1 MESLTPFIRHELE
14 DAPGPSGP
22 PEETSSV
29 VSPPL
34 GAGPGQPPVTEP
46 PKPVRGSQQPP
57 SQPDGP
63 DVQLPPPEVPQP
75 RPDCSIQH
83 PGQVVLHTTSQSAS
97 QTAPLVG
104 EPLAYPA
111 SFTRLPKPPLVR
123 SNGDDRRQRRKQGGA
138 VGAAASRMQ
147 ATAKQTLG
155 AATRAVALRS
165 NDGEVSIPM
174 TDGTPTACRQKNA
187 AEYLAGR
194 SPGVMAQY
202 GGGLFGAEQHLHSRE
217 PAPDEDQSGVLQLV
231 EWREEAPYG

>member
-34 GAGPGQPPVTEP
+34 GVEPGQPPVTEP
-46 PKPVRGSQQPP
+46 PKPGRGSQQPP

-104 EPLAYPA
+104 E
-111 SFTRLPKPPLVR
+111 
-123 SNGDDRRQRRKQGGA
+123 
-138 VGAAASRMQ
+138 
-147 ATAKQTLG
+147 
-155 AATRAVALRS
+155 VALRS

-174 TDGTPTACRQKNA
+174 TDGTPAACRQKNA
-187 AEYLAGR
+187 AEFLAGR

>member
-1 MESLTPFIRHELE
+1 MESLTPFISHELE

-22 PEETSSV
+22 PEETNSM

-46 PKPVRGSQQPP
+46 PKPGCGSQQPP

-75 RPDCSIQH
+75 RPDCGIQH

-104 EPLAYPA
+104 EPLAKRQ
-111 SFTRLPKPPLVR
+111 SFTECQSLPSL
-123 SNGDDRRQRRKQGGA
+123 GA
-138 VGAAASRMQ
+138 TATTAASGGNREEL
-147 ATAKQTLG
+147 LG
-155 AATRAVALRS
+155 PRPAGCERQQSRRWEPQPGQWHGVSR
-165 NDGEVSIPM
+165 DGEVRIPM
-174 TDGTPTACRQKNA
+174 TDGTPAACRQKNA

-194 SPGVMAQY
+194 SPGVMTQY
-202 GGGLFGAEQHLHSRE
+202 GQGLFGPQQHTKSPH
-217 PAPDEDQSGVLQLV
+217 PAPEENESGVLQLV

>member
-34 GAGPGQPPVTEP
+34 GAEPGQPPVTEP
-46 PKPVRGSQQPP
+46 PKPGRGSQQPP

-75 RPDCSIQH
+75 RPDC
-83 PGQVVLHTTSQSAS
+83 G
-97 QTAPLVG
+97 
-104 EPLAYPA
+104 
-111 SFTRLPKPPLVR
+111 
-123 SNGDDRRQRRKQGGA
+123 
-138 VGAAASRMQ
+138 
-147 ATAKQTLG
+147 
-155 AATRAVALRS
+155 
-165 NDGEVSIPM
+165 IPM
-174 TDGTPTACRQKNA
+174 TDGTPAACRQKNA

-194 SPGVMAQY
+194 SPGVMTQY
-202 GGGLFGAEQHLHSRE
+202 GDGLYARDPGCRPRSSPLQHKNSRE
-217 PAPDEDQSGVLQLV
+217 PAPDQDKNDVLQLV

>member
-1 MESLTPFIRHELE
+1 MFISALLLYAVLQKSQPKCRKFINVYSPPPPHTLGAEVFFMESLTPFIRHELE

-34 GAGPGQPPVTEP
+34 GAEPGQPPVTEP

-104 EPLAYPA
+104 EPLAKRRSFPICQSLPSVGQRRRPPPVAETGRSCWGRGQQYA
-111 SFTRLPKPPLVR
+111 SKAKRMLGTATRTMAA
-123 SNGDDRRQRRKQGGA
+123 RQR
-138 VGAAASRMQ
+138 
-147 ATAKQTLG
+147 
-155 AATRAVALRS
+155 
-165 NDGEVSIPM
+165 
-174 TDGTPTACRQKNA
+174 
-187 AEYLAGR
+187 
-194 SPGVMAQY
+194 
-202 GGGLFGAEQHLHSRE
+202 
-217 PAPDEDQSGVLQLV
+217 
-231 EWREEAPYG
+231 

>member
-22 PEETSSV
+22 PKETSSV

-34 GAGPGQPPVTEP
+34 GAEPG
-46 PKPVRGSQQPP
+46 
-57 SQPDGP
+57 QPDGP

-75 RPDCSIQH
+75 RPDCSI
-83 PGQVVLHTTSQSAS
+83 
-97 QTAPLVG
+97 
-104 EPLAYPA
+104 
-111 SFTRLPKPPLVR
+111 
-123 SNGDDRRQRRKQGGA
+123 
-138 VGAAASRMQ
+138 
-147 ATAKQTLG
+147 
-155 AATRAVALRS
+155 
-165 NDGEVSIPM
+165 PM
-174 TDGTPTACRQKNA
+174 TDGTPAACRQKNA

-194 SPGVMAQY
+194 SPGVMTQY

>member
-34 GAGPGQPPVTEP
+34 GAEPG
-46 PKPVRGSQQPP
+46 QPP

-75 RPDCSIQH
+75 RPDC
-83 PGQVVLHTTSQSAS
+83 G
-97 QTAPLVG
+97 
-104 EPLAYPA
+104 
-111 SFTRLPKPPLVR
+111 
-123 SNGDDRRQRRKQGGA
+123 
-138 VGAAASRMQ
+138 
-147 ATAKQTLG
+147 
-155 AATRAVALRS
+155 
-165 NDGEVSIPM
+165 IPM
-174 TDGTPTACRQKNA
+174 TDGTPAACRQKNA

-194 SPGVMAQY
+194 SPGVMTQY

-217 PAPDEDQSGVLQLV
+217 PAPDEDKSGVLQLV

>member
-14 DAPGPSGP
+14 DAPGPSGS

-34 GAGPGQPPVTEP
+34 GAIPGQPPVTEP
-46 PKPVRGSQQPP
+46 PKPGRGSQQPP

-75 RPDCSIQH
+75 RPDCSI
-83 PGQVVLHTTSQSAS
+83 
-97 QTAPLVG
+97 
-104 EPLAYPA
+104 
-111 SFTRLPKPPLVR
+111 
-123 SNGDDRRQRRKQGGA
+123 
-138 VGAAASRMQ
+138 
-147 ATAKQTLG
+147 
-155 AATRAVALRS
+155 
-165 NDGEVSIPM
+165 PM
-174 TDGTPTACRQKNA
+174 TDGTPAACRQKNA

>member
-22 PEETSSV
+22 PEETSSM

-34 GAGPGQPPVTEP
+34 GAEPGQPVTEP
-46 PKPVRGSQQPP
+46 PKPGRGSQQPP

-75 RPDCSIQH
+75 RPDCGIQH

-104 EPLAYPA
+104 EPLAKRQ
-111 SFTRLPKPPLVR
+111 SFTECQSLP
-123 SNGDDRRQRRKQGGA
+123 SIGE
-138 VGAAASRMQ
+138 
-147 ATAKQTLG
+147 
-155 AATRAVALRS
+155 VALRS
-165 NDGEVSIPM
+165 NDGEVRIPM
-174 TDGTPTACRQKNA
+174 TDGTPAACRQKNA

-194 SPGVMAQY
+194 SPGVMTQY

-217 PAPDEDQSGVLQLV
+217 PAPDEDKSGVLQLV

>member
-1 MESLTPFIRHELE
+1 MDSLTPFIRHELE

-34 GAGPGQPPVTEP
+34 GAGPGQPP
-46 PKPVRGSQQPP
+46 

-75 RPDCSIQH
+75 RPDC
-83 PGQVVLHTTSQSAS
+83 GV
-97 QTAPLVG
+97 
-104 EPLAYPA
+104 
-111 SFTRLPKPPLVR
+111 
-123 SNGDDRRQRRKQGGA
+123 
-138 VGAAASRMQ
+138 
-147 ATAKQTLG
+147 
-155 AATRAVALRS
+155 
-165 NDGEVSIPM
+165 PM
-174 TDGTPTACRQKNA
+174 TDGTPAACRQKNA

-194 SPGVMAQY
+194 SPGVMTQY
-202 GGGLFGAEQHLHSRE
+202 GDGLFGAEQHLHSRE

>member
-46 PKPVRGSQQPP
+46 PKPGRGSQQPP

-97 QTAPLVG
+97 LS
-104 EPLAYPA
+104 LASCWP
-111 SFTRLPKPPLVR
+111 RPQQLLPV
-123 SNGDDRRQRRKQGGA
+123 S
-138 VGAAASRMQ
+138 AA
-147 ATAKQTLG
+147 
-155 AATRAVALRS
+155 
-165 NDGEVSIPM
+165 
-174 TDGTPTACRQKNA
+174 
-187 AEYLAGR
+187 
-194 SPGVMAQY
+194 
-202 GGGLFGAEQHLHSRE
+202 GGGRRRCS
-217 PAPDEDQSGVLQLV
+217 
-231 EWREEAPYG
+231 

>member
-22 PEETSSV
+22 PEETSSM

-34 GAGPGQPPVTEP
+34 GAEPGQTVTEP
-46 PKPVRGSQQPP
+46 PKPGRGSQQPP

-63 DVQLPPPEVPQP
+63 DGQLPPPEVPQP
-75 RPDCSIQH
+75 RPDCGIQH

-104 EPLAYPA
+104 EPLAKRQ
-111 SFTRLPKPPLVR
+111 SFTECQSLP
-123 SNGDDRRQRRKQGGA
+123 SIGE
-138 VGAAASRMQ
+138 
-147 ATAKQTLG
+147 
-155 AATRAVALRS
+155 VALRS
-165 NDGEVSIPM
+165 NDGEVRIPM
-174 TDGTPTACRQKNA
+174 TDGTPAACRQKNA

-194 SPGVMAQY
+194 SPGVMTQY
-202 GGGLFGAEQHLHSRE
+202 GQGLFGPQQHTKSPH
-217 PAPDEDQSGVLQLV
+217 PAPEEDESGVLQLV

>member
-34 GAGPGQPPVTEP
+34 GVGPGQPPVTEP
-46 PKPVRGSQQPP
+46 PKPGRGIQQPP

-75 RPDCSIQH
+75 RPDC
-83 PGQVVLHTTSQSAS
+83 G
-97 QTAPLVG
+97 
-104 EPLAYPA
+104 
-111 SFTRLPKPPLVR
+111 
-123 SNGDDRRQRRKQGGA
+123 
-138 VGAAASRMQ
+138 
-147 ATAKQTLG
+147 
-155 AATRAVALRS
+155 
-165 NDGEVSIPM
+165 IPM
-174 TDGTPTACRQKNA
+174 TDGTPAACRQKNA

-194 SPGVMAQY
+194 SPGVMTQY
-202 GGGLFGAEQHLHSRE
+202 GDGLYARDPGCGRRPRSSPLQHLHSRE
-217 PAPDEDQSGVLQLV
+217 PAPDEDKSGVLQLV

>member
-34 GAGPGQPPVTEP
+34 GAEPGQPPVTEP
-46 PKPVRGSQQPP
+46 PKPGH
-57 SQPDGP
+57 G
-63 DVQLPPPEVPQP
+63 
-75 RPDCSIQH
+75 IQH

-104 EPLAYPA
+104 EPLAKRQ
-111 SFTRLPKPPLVR
+111 SFTECQSLP
-123 SNGDDRRQRRKQGGA
+123 S
-138 VGAAASRMQ
+138 
-147 ATAKQTLG
+147 LG
-155 AATRAVALRS
+155 EVALRS

-187 AEYLAGR
+187 AEFLAGR